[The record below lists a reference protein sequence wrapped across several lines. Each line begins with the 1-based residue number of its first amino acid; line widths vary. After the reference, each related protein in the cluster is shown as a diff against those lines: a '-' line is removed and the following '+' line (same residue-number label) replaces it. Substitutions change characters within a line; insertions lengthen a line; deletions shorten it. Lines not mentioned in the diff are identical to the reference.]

1 GLTVSRLSV
10 TLNGLSGVNPATLGI
25 QLVSPGGT
33 TANLLRPGDVAGTGP
48 FNFAQITFTDSASPV
63 ASSSLGASSINNIT
77 LQPDDL
83 SATKFGQA
91 NASGT
96 WTLKVTGGG
105 ASAQILGGWVLTI
118 NAAPVVLVTTA
129 EAPAGDIIASQ
140 DTTTTINFT
149 VASVDGTLSSSTPTL
164 TGLNSTLATVTASSY
179 TYPNG
184 SFTVKGQPNQ
194 WGTNAVKISISDQN
208 GLTGYASFNLGFEF
222 FNHAPTMDFIPKQ
235 VTTAGVPTQPLT
247 FKVYDTD
254 IDPAKGT
261 PEGTVPNQNLTVTAT
276 SGDNTGLFL
285 PNQNIFLQQSPS
297 DPSGRTWVMTLYPLA
312 ATPLGRFLPYQY
324 KDFKRQIPK
333 IPVKPLSSRVPS
345 RINAEKSVGK
355 VLFYTGCVINYVYPE
370 IGEAAIRV
378 LNKAG
383 YDVLLAKGEL
393 CCGKPLKSLGEID
406 SFKALAEKGVKV
418 LSELDADFVLTACPT
433 CALTLRDEYIKI
445 LPESE
450 SAKRLSGKVQ
460 DVNHFLVHHSDIMD
474 RLAPSSLVVTY
485 HDPCHLNFGMNVRS
499 EPRELMKKAAGGY
512 AEMEESSRCCG
523 FGGSFSFLDY
533 RLSGKIANRKVS
545 NVLKTGAQAVAAAC
559 PGCMM
564 HLKDALAQAG
574 SSVVALH
581 TLQIIDKALKK

>member
-1 GLTVSRLSV
+1 VKKNIEMTNLEKYADAVYKCIRCGACRAVCPTFGEELSETAVARGRMALVEAVLAGELELTDAFEK
-10 TLNGLSGVNPATLGI
+10 TMFHCAMCGACKAGCPSGVDVPAVI
-25 QLVSPGGT
+25 EAARAELVKHKKS
-33 TANLLRPGDVAGTGP
+33 
-48 FNFAQITFTDSASPV
+48 Q
-63 ASSSLGASSINNIT
+63 SLVRFLAR
-77 LQPDDL
+77 
-83 SATKFGQA
+83 K
-91 NASGT
+91 
-96 WTLKVTGGG
+96 
-105 ASAQILGGWVLTI
+105 
-118 NAAPVVLVTTA
+118 
-129 EAPAGDIIASQ
+129 
-140 DTTTTINFT
+140 
-149 VASVDGTLSSSTPTL
+149 TLSEKK
-164 TGLNSTLATVTASSY
+164 ATDRAM
-179 TYPNG
+179 
-184 SFTVKGQPNQ
+184 
-194 WGTNAVKISISDQN
+194 A
-208 GLTGYASFNLGFEF
+208 LMALGR
-222 FNHAPTMDFIPKQ
+222 A
-235 VTTAGVPTQPLT
+235 AYG
-247 FKVYDTD
+247 
-254 IDPAKGT
+254 
-261 PEGTVPNQNLTVTAT
+261 
-276 SGDNTGLFL
+276 
-285 PNQNIFLQQSPS
+285 
-297 DPSGRTWVMTLYPLA
+297 PLA